1 MFSEWLQQT
10 WLRLKT
16 LWKRPELDRDLGEE
30 VAFHLAMREEKNR
43 LAGVD
48 PEEARY
54 AARRQ
59 FGNTSALKENSREV
73 WTFAALESFCQDL
86 RFGAR
91 TLRKNWR
98 GLGNNQRAEC
108 KRCCSN
114 LAKVHRVVDSCAA
127 LRRGLELSLTNQPS
141 RTSSSRLP

>member
-91 TLRKNWR
+91 TLRKNC
-98 GLGNNQRAEC
+98 GFSAVAFVTLALGIAANVTVF
-108 KRCCSN
+108 SF
-114 LAKVHRVVDSCAA
+114 VD
-127 LRRGLELSLTNQPS
+127 
-141 RTSSSRLP
+141 